1 MSFPSSVSSKLSQYT
16 APEHDFGAQW
26 ASINSKSILPGCMT
40 LGEEFHDVE
49 DAETYKKMLTRDERR
64 FRAADRDGDSMATRE
79 ELTAFLHP
87 EEFPHM
93 RDIVIAETLED
104 LDKNKDGY
112 VQVDEYIGECDLIP
126 SPRRPVLSRAA
137 VAADIYQPL
146 ERRLS
151 EVGQGCCLGPAIH
164 PTFTEYPLWPDL
176 RNIY

>member
-93 RDIVIAETLED
+93 RDIVIA
-104 LDKNKDGY
+104 
-112 VQVDEYIGECDLIP
+112 
-126 SPRRPVLSRAA
+126 PRCLFLPRKPWRIWTRTKTAMCKWTSTSKEL
-137 VAADIYQPL
+137 
-146 ERRLS
+146 
-151 EVGQGCCLGPAIH
+151 QGLPWQSSG
-164 PTFTEYPLWPDL
+164 
-176 RNIY
+176 